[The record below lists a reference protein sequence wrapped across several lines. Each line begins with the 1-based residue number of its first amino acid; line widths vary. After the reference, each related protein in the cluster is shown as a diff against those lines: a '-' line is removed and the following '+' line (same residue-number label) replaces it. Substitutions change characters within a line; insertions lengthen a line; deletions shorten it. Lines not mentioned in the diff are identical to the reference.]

1 MTATGDAEAL
11 QAATGGTGPASI
23 SPSVLA
29 SDEDRLQQGARLR
42 RWILWDLPI
51 NLLGIPLVVWF
62 ALTFDFPVLFVLAGE
77 ITVNVLILYWA
88 SRQAR
93 DGQIDRAVI
102 AIAVSLFVITTTLAY
117 ILPFMALIVLV
128 LNLMSVMVALPYVTT
143 RGLRVLMAISTV
155 VILVTTVLSARSDEF
170 GVLRVVPSWMVAG
183 MSILFVPLAIG
194 VIYLLLFQYSS
205 RLNETLARMTAANEA
220 LQESERQLEAKVEQ
234 RTGELTDANA
244 QLKVEVAER
253 TQARQEAEAANA
265 SKSAFLAMM
274 SHEIRTPMNAII
286 GMSNLLLDADLP
298 GREREFTE
306 IINSSGD
313 SLLTIINDILDFSKI
328 EAGRME
334 LERQPFDL
342 RECVE
347 SAFDLII
354 VRASEKG
361 LELANRVEE
370 SVPHT
375 IVGDVT
381 RLRQILVNLLNNA
394 VKFTETGEIVVTV
407 RRRESAAKGDG
418 RSQDRHQQRSVDL
431 EFVVRDSG
439 LGVPRDRLDRLFQSF
454 SQIDTSTTRKYG
466 GTGLGLAISRRL
478 VELMGGRIW
487 VESEG
492 VPGKGSAFH
501 FTITADVVDDVAVRP
516 HLRGEQP
523 QLAGKR
529 ILIVD
534 DNDTNRRILV
544 LQARSW
550 GMVARD
556 AATPSEA
563 LSWIDRGDPFD
574 VAILDMQMPEMDGV
588 DLAKAIRTHRGPD
601 ELPLILY
608 TSLGRRE
615 TAGGV
620 DWAAYLTKP
629 VKPSHLFD
637 ALAGIFGHVPGRARQ
652 RPAASEPI
660 DATMAT
666 RLPRHILLA
675 EDNATN
681 QRVALHIL
689 ASLGYR
695 ADVAGNGLE
704 ALTALENQ
712 RYDVVLMD
720 IQMPE
725 MDGLEASRQ
734 IAARWPRDER
744 PYVVAMTANAM
755 AGDRE
760 TALAAGMDDYVS
772 KPIHLDELV
781 GALRRSAPQ
790 AEGGEEIG
798 PRAEPP
804 DQVATEPSD
813 PVATN
818 ISPAGQQAET
828 PDGAPTALDGAAI
841 ERLMKIVGGKHES
854 LVELIDSFL
863 TDGPALLTEMR
874 KALAE
879 GDVIRLRRA
888 AHTLKSNS
896 ADFGATALHGQARA
910 LEEGA
915 REGSIDA
922 DAAGLVA
929 AAETAF
935 AEVVPELEAIRDG
948 RAGR

>member
-1 MTATGDAEAL
+1 MTATS
-11 QAATGGTGPASI
+11 AST
-23 SPSVLA
+23 SPSTFA

-42 RWILWDLPI
+42 RWILWDLPL

-62 ALTFDFPVLFVLAGE
+62 AITFAFPILFVLAAE
-77 ITVNVLILYWA
+77 VAVNVVILYWA

-117 ILPFMALIVLV
+117 ILPFMAVIVLV

-170 GVLRVVPSWMVAG
+170 GVLQVVPPWMVAG

-205 RLNETLARMTAANEA
+205 RLNDTLARMSTANEA

-234 RTGELTDANA
+234 RTGELTNANA
-244 QLKVEVAER
+244 QLQVEVADR

-298 GREREFTE
+298 AREREFTE
-306 IINSSGD
+306 IIKSSGD
-313 SLLTIINDILDFSKI
+313 SLLTLINDILDFSKI

-354 VRASEKG
+354 VGASEKG
-361 LELANRVEE
+361 LELASRVDQ
-370 SVPHT
+370 SAPHT

-394 VKFTETGEIVVTV
+394 VKFTETGEIVLTV
-407 RRRESAAKGDG
+407 NGQASPPKDDEH
-418 RSQDRHQQRSVDL
+418 SQERSVDL
-431 EFVVRDSG
+431 AFVVRDTG
-439 LGVPRDRLDRLFQSF
+439 LGVPRDRLGRLFQSF

-550 GMVARD
+550 GMIARD

-588 DLAKAIRTHRGPD
+588 DLAKGIRKQRGPD

-615 TAGGV
+615 TAQGV

-629 VKPSHLFD
+629 IKPSHLFD
-637 ALAGIFGHVPGRARQ
+637 ALAGVFGHVPGRQPRN
-652 RPAASEPI
+652 AATSEPT
-660 DATMAT
+660 DATMAR

-744 PYVVAMTANAM
+744 PYIVAMTANAM

-772 KPIHLDELV
+772 KPIHVDELV

-790 AEGGEEIG
+790 AEGGDEIG
-798 PRAEPP
+798 VGAEPP
-804 DQVATEPSD
+804 DHMATEVP
-813 PVATN
+813 
-818 ISPAGQQAET
+818 PAGRQAET
-828 PDGAPTALDGAAI
+828 RDGAPTALDSTAVD
-841 ERLMKIVGGKHES
+841 RLMKVVGGKQES
-854 LVELIDSFL
+854 LVELINSFL
-863 TDGPALLTEMR
+863 TDGPALLAEMR
-874 KALAE
+874 KGLAE
-879 GDVIRLRRA
+879 HDVARLRRA

-896 ADFGATALHGQARA
+896 ADFGATALQDQARA
-910 LEEGA
+910 LEERA

-922 DAAGLVA
+922 DAPGLVA
-929 AAETAF
+929 AAEAAF
-935 AEVVPELEAIRDG
+935 AAVVPELEAIRDR

>member
-11 QAATGGTGPASI
+11 QAATGGSGPADTS
-23 SPSVLA
+23 A
-29 SDEDRLQQGARLR
+29 SLFATEQDRVQQGARLR

-51 NLLGIPLVVWF
+51 NLLGIPLVIWF
-62 ALTFDFPVLFVLAGE
+62 AISFNVPILFVLAAE
-77 ITVNVLILYWA
+77 IAVNVLVLYWA

-93 DGQIDRAVI
+93 VGQIDRAVI
-102 AIAVSLFVITTTLAY
+102 AIAISLFVITATLAY
-117 ILPFMALIVLV
+117 ILPFMALMVLV
-128 LNLMSVMVALPYVTT
+128 LNLLSVMVALPYVTT
-143 RGLRVLMAISTV
+143 RGLRVLMAVSTV

-170 GVLRVVPSWMVAG
+170 GVLRIVPPWMVAG
-183 MSILFVPLAIG
+183 MSILFVPMAVG
-194 VIYLLLFQYSS
+194 VIYLLLLQYSS
-205 RLNETLARMTAANEA
+205 RLNETLTKMSTANEA
-220 LQESERQLEAKVEQ
+220 LLESERQLEAKVEQ
-234 RTGELTDANA
+234 RTGELTEANA
-244 QLKVEVAER
+244 QLQVEVAER
-253 TQARQEAEAANA
+253 TRARQDAEAANA

-298 GREREFTE
+298 AREREFTE
-306 IINSSGD
+306 IIKSSGD

-347 SAFDLII
+347 SAFDLIV

-361 LELANRVEE
+361 LELASRVDE
-370 SVPHT
+370 SVPAT

-394 VKFTETGEIVVTV
+394 VKFTETGEIGITVTGQ
-407 RRRESAAKGDG
+407 ESRAQGEE
-418 RSQDRHQQRSVDL
+418 RSQEQSVDL
-431 EFVVRDSG
+431 EFVVRDTG

-501 FTITADVVDDVAVRP
+501 FTITADVVHDVAAVRP
-516 HLRGEQP
+516 HLRGVQP

-550 GMVARD
+550 GMVTRD

-588 DLAKAIRTHRGPD
+588 ELAKAIRSRRRSD

-615 TAGGV
+615 SAGGI

-629 VKPSHLFD
+629 VKPSYLFD
-637 ALAGIFGHVPGRARQ
+637 ALAGIFGHMPGREARK
-652 RPAASEPI
+652 AATSQPS
-660 DATMAT
+660 DGTLAT

-704 ALTALENQ
+704 ALTALGNQ
-712 RYDVVLMD
+712 RYDVVFMD

-725 MDGLEASRQ
+725 MDGFEASRQ

-744 PYVVAMTANAM
+744 PYIVAMTANAM

-760 TALAAGMDDYVS
+760 AALAAGMDDYVS
-772 KPIHLDELV
+772 KPIHIDELV

-790 AEGGEEIG
+790 AEPRDEIPAGPEPTDVVATDVPLTG
-798 PRAEPP
+798 PRAETNGS
-804 DQVATEPSD
+804 APS
-813 PVATN
+813 
-818 ISPAGQQAET
+818 
-828 PDGAPTALDGAAI
+828 ALDRRAI
-841 ERLMKIVGGKHES
+841 DRLMKVVGGKRES

-863 TDGPALLTEMR
+863 NDGPVLLAEMR
-874 KALAE
+874 NGLAE
-879 GDVIRLRRA
+879 GDVTRLRRA

-896 ADFGATALHGQARA
+896 ADFGATVLQDQARA
-910 LEEGA
+910 LEEQA
-915 REGSIDA
+915 REGSIA
-922 DAAGLVA
+922 DASGLIA
-929 AAETAF
+929 AAEVAF
-935 AEVVPELEAIRDG
+935 AAAALDLEAIRDG
-948 RAGR
+948 RAGS